1 MRAEPRAQL
10 APWQQPDLE
19 LSTAIPALTGG
30 KCAGRSR
37 NVPDVDVSYTLASV
51 LPKAE
56 LIPAYDIEANAQGLT
71 CLSPARERTPHSASP
86 H

>member
-1 MRAEPRAQL
+1 MWAERRAQL
-10 APWQQPDLE
+10 AQWLQPDLE
-19 LSTAIPALTGG
+19 LSAAIPAPTGR
-30 KCAGRSR
+30 KCAGGSR
-37 NVPDVDVSYTLASV
+37 NVPDTDVSYTPASV

-71 CLSPARERTPHSASP
+71 CLSPARERTPCSASP